1 MEMCIIP
8 LEENQLCDWRSSS
21 SAYVM
26 VQQKIKLRT
35 KISRTELLPYTGK
48 PVINGFVKLGFLQTL
63 HVPLQNAEL
72 VRGLNTITTN

>member
-8 LEENQLCDWRSSS
+8 VDENQLCDWRGSS

-35 KISRTELLPYTGK
+35 KISRNRN
-48 PVINGFVKLGFLQTL
+48 VTL
-63 HVPLQNAEL
+63 HRKTSDKWVCQT
-72 VRGLNTITTN
+72 GLSSNSRCTPSECRTG

>member
-35 KISRTELLPYTGK
+35 KISRNRI
-48 PVINGFVKLGFLQTL
+48 VTL
-63 HVPLQNAEL
+63 HRKTGDKWVCQT
-72 VRGLNTITTN
+72 GLSSNSPCTPSECRTC